1 MQRLNNFF
9 KDHLSKWALVWFGF
23 LFWGSI
29 FSAFLILFFQN
40 IDNNFLYAI
49 GYFFGFLFG
58 IISKINTLNKA
69 ATELPIAIPTCP

>member
-9 KDHLSKWALVWFGF
+9 KDHLSKWATVWFGF

-58 IISKINTLNKA
+58 IISKINKWSWIN
-69 ATELPIAIPTCP
+69 

>member
-1 MQRLNNFF
+1 MQHLNNFF
-9 KDHLSKWALVWFGF
+9 KDHLSKWASVWFGL

-40 IDNNFLYAI
+40 IDNNYLYVV

-58 IISKINTLNKA
+58 IISKINKWSWIN
-69 ATELPIAIPTCP
+69 